1 MKIRQATQEDIHAI
15 IAMIANDQLGS
26 LREDFQEP
34 LPHKYY
40 QAFENIDN
48 DPNQFLMVM
57 ENDKKKVVATL
68 QLSFI
73 QYLTYQGGIR
83 AQVEAVRVHKNYRG
97 KGLGKKIFDWA
108 IEFAK
113 NKGSHLIQLTTDKK
127 RPEAIEFYKQLG
139 FIASHEGMK
148 LHF

>member
-1 MKIRQATQEDIHAI
+1 MEIRQAKTEDVREIVR
-15 IAMIANDQLGS
+15 MIANDKLGS
-26 LREDFQEP
+26 VREDFQEP
-34 LPHKYY
+34 LPQKYY

-83 AQVEAVRVHKNYRG
+83 AQVEAVRVHENYRS
-97 KGLGKKIFDWA
+97 KGLGKKFSIGQSSLQK
-108 IEFAK
+108 I
-113 NKGSHLIQLTTDKK
+113 KGAT
-127 RPEAIEFYKQLG
+127 
-139 FIASHEGMK
+139 
-148 LHF
+148 